1 MTLKPLDYESKRKEL
16 SIIIETPSLNC
27 TTIHI
32 FLFQAF
38 LLHIHTNT
46 NGSIDHGIPTSNALQ
61 GQESFNPYANTL
73 AMPVTHQTRAYQNYH
88 ALPASSNSGYNY
100 WVRDLDH
107 FSDMMVNHRRGGD
120 IYRQGTDV
128 QTNEDVAIKLESV
141 KTVHPQLSYDS
152 RIYRVLQGGTMYEC
166 AGFPNMKWFGVEGD
180 YNINRLEFIHSKL
193 YLHRD
198 IKPDN
203 FLMGL
208 GRRANQRYAEAIK
221 HSLHPTFITAAHLDS
236 TLTQKTKNINESAI
250 AKEKLVPGSFHLGR
264 SSRRVVDSSSRE
276 PLSGRSHYESVLHAF
291 IACGSVTNAMDK
303 IAASSQSNGEDDSTP
318 RIELKAK
325 LSD

>member
-1 MTLKPLDYESKRKEL
+1 MLL
-16 SIIIETPSLNC
+16 LN
-27 TTIHI
+27 
-32 FLFQAF
+32 F
-38 LLHIHTNT
+38 
-46 NGSIDHGIPTSNALQ
+46 
-61 GQESFNPYANTL
+61 
-73 AMPVTHQTRAYQNYH
+73 
-88 ALPASSNSGYNY
+88 
-100 WVRDLDH
+100 
-107 FSDMMVNHRRGGD
+107 
-120 IYRQGTDV
+120 
-128 QTNEDVAIKLESV
+128 V
-141 KTVHPQLSYDS
+141 KTVHPQLSYNS
-152 RIYRVLQGGTMYEC
+152 RIYRVLQGGT
-166 AGFPNMKWFGVEGD
+166 GFPNMKWKFTLKTVLMLAD
-180 YNINRLEFIHSKL
+180 QMINRLEFIHSKL

-208 GRRANQRYAEAIK
+208 GRRANQFILRLHKLSIRSFHWFRYPTLVFSLYYRRYAEAIK

-236 TLTQKTKNINESAI
+236 TLTQKTENINESAI

-276 PLSGRSHYESVLHAF
+276 PLSGRSHYESVLQAL
-291 IACGSVTNAMDK
+291 IACGSVTNAMDE